1 MTDRLLTVK
10 DVMEILQFKKTKATA
25 IINSMPH
32 VKIGMNLRVYERDL
46 QAFLNQNMV
55 TGKQKES
62 APQPKPRKRP
72 RIEGLT
78 EDGLIPYRRTKKGA

>member
-25 IINSMPH
+25 VINSIPH
-32 VKIGMNLRVYERDL
+32 VKIGKNLRVYERDL

-55 TGKQKES
+55 AGKQKEA
-62 APQPKPRKRP
+62 APQPKPQKRP

-78 EDGLIPYRRTKKGA
+78 ADGLIPYRKRGA

>member
-1 MTDRLLTVK
+1 MPDRLLTVK

-25 IINSMPH
+25 VINSIPH
-32 VKIGMNLRVYERDL
+32 VKIGKNLRVYERDL

-55 TGKQKES
+55 TGKKEA